1 MALQDH
7 SELWCLLI
15 EADPG
20 DGPDER
26 LPERLFAT
34 DRYPSRRLK
43 VYSSLEYLVV
53 IRDVLRGTP
62 ELDRILGSCFGKLF
76 ELPARR
82 CSYSSVMIHAMLARQ
97 VVTKKRYEVWPVF
110 GGNPFRFSMVEF
122 ASVTGLPCG
131 EFDDGYAVDYQPT
144 YKDEDFAYWDK
155 LFEGKRDITIPEVVK
170 MVVEDKSISRGRR
183 LKLCLI
189 IIVDGV
195 LIASTQPA
203 KPTPKHVKLVE
214 NLKDFFGFQ
223 WGRESFY
230 WTVSTM
236 IPGKKILGKRDDPN
250 GEFCSKLRQ
259 KTKKMSGL
267 PLALQLVI
275 YEAIPQLLSRLGGN
289 DELKLIDCERLPQ
302 HTGLN
307 LVDVLKA
314 EHNPELIVQ
323 PMMEV
328 GPEKQDGWGVWD
340 DEINDRRVN
349 YMVGLLEGGHKFKK
363 AVWGGGDA
371 QEVLYDHEER
381 KKARKRK
388 RQGACSRTN
397 VAAGPVLKQRRVS
410 TYFRKPTLVDDEKH
424 DELAARVTE
433 LEKVVA
439 WMRRRLGRR
448 KRTGATL
455 RKERAA
461 VAEEDALS
469 AEEKEEHP
477 DNPEDAGD
485 PGGDVGPGRETA
497 ADGSEDE
504 SITDGRGEGEMG
516 YSKEDSED
524 EDKEVDRESNSEAMD
539 VEVGQSSP
547 EGPPPVLV
555 PLKEGDGVPLQWVE
569 SGVTDKR
576 GGGHRATTSK
586 ALYRREDDR
595 SSVAGGSGELG
606 GIDRFVKDE
615 DLMDSDGLDKLV
627 GVIFSAHGSGSAEG
641 ELGSESKRVTEGADE
656 GEQEERKKSDGD
668 ETAGGSTNIVEV
680 EEELVSENAE
690 AVVPATE
697 SVEVQDG
704 EESKEMVTYLSDS
717 SPCAPSEKHKP
728 VEAEA
733 NLASLLLAKADFTL
747 EQIVPDVEDIDFGYF
762 ETVLQANPK
771 VLHLGVVKSE
781 CECEWKSECKM
792 VKNLTTM
799 DAYRRCCDKRIV
811 QEYAGAPVVQ
821 MYTPRESMSENR

>member
-1 MALQDH
+1 MTARRRRAGK
-7 SELWCLLI
+7 EPA
-15 EADPG
+15 ADPG

-34 DRYPSRRLK
+34 DRYPSRRLN

-110 GGNPFRFSMVEF
+110 RGNPFRFSMVEF

-131 EFDDGYAVDYQPT
+131 EFDDGYAVDYQPA

-155 LFEGKRDITIPEVVK
+155 LFEGKRDIKIPEVVK

-183 LKLCLI
+183 VKLCLI
-189 IIVDGV
+189 II
-195 LIASTQPA
+195 
-203 KPTPKHVKLVE
+203 
-214 NLKDFFGFQ
+214 DFFGFQ

-236 IPGKKILGKRDDPN
+236 IPGKKILGKCDDPN

-259 KTKKMSGL
+259 KKKKMSGL
-267 PLALQLVI
+267 PLALQLVV

-307 LVDVLKA
+307 LVDVLEA

-439 WMRRRLGRR
+439 WMRRRLE
-448 KRTGATL
+448 K
-455 RKERAA
+455 RAA

-477 DNPEDAGD
+477 DNPEDVGD

-497 ADGSEDE
+497 ADGSEDV

-524 EDKEVDRESNSEAMD
+524 EDKEVDREQQRSYGCGGGAEFSE
-539 VEVGQSSP
+539 GS
-547 EGPPPVLV
+547 PPVLV
-555 PLKEGDGVPLQWVE
+555 PLKEGDG
-569 SGVTDKR
+569 
-576 GGGHRATTSK
+576 
-586 ALYRREDDR
+586 R
-595 SSVAGGSGELG
+595 SNVAGGSGELG
-606 GIDRFVKDE
+606 GIGEDMDGEEADSKVKDE
-615 DLMDSDGLDKLV
+615 DLMDSAGLDKLV

-641 ELGSESKRVTEGADE
+641 ELGSESKRVTEG
-656 GEQEERKKSDGD
+656 R
-668 ETAGGSTNIVEV
+668 
-680 EEELVSENAE
+680 
-690 AVVPATE
+690 
-697 SVEVQDG
+697 
-704 EESKEMVTYLSDS
+704 
-717 SPCAPSEKHKP
+717 
-728 VEAEA
+728 
-733 NLASLLLAKADFTL
+733 
-747 EQIVPDVEDIDFGYF
+747 
-762 ETVLQANPK
+762 
-771 VLHLGVVKSE
+771 
-781 CECEWKSECKM
+781 
-792 VKNLTTM
+792 
-799 DAYRRCCDKRIV
+799 
-811 QEYAGAPVVQ
+811 
-821 MYTPRESMSENR
+821 